1 MKTTQEIDICAEI
14 GLWGVTILVGINDK
28 VLTNKRTGQYVIDR
42 CKELLARA
50 RKRDLHVTFMG
61 MDCTRTTPAFLEKVV
76 VELDPYFDEY
86 VIADSLGRITPF
98 GIRYLSSLVCQW
110 TKKPLQLHP
119 HNTTSMA
126 VGNCLGA
133 VLGGVISADKKR
145 SKKVVTGY
153 TTERQCQQVVSY
165 ETERYLK
172 NNKIY
177 FTWNGIN
184 GSAYTFN
191 NYNIGTQIPITISI
205 QAK

>member
-1 MKTTQEIDICAEI
+1 MKLLSTVA
-14 GLWGVTILVGINDK
+14 LAALVGCAPAYAETFRATITK
-28 VLTNKRTGQYVIDR
+28 VEPNWGYREVSVPTTHCQNIEVPVYGTVQGQGATGGDVLGGMILGA
-42 CKELLARA
+42 LLG
-50 RKRDLHVTFMG
+50 K
-61 MDCTRTTPAFLEKVV
+61 
-76 VELDPYFDEY
+76 
-86 VIADSLGRITPF
+86 
-98 GIRYLSSLVCQW
+98 GISGDD
-110 TKKPLQLHP
+110 
-119 HNTTSMA
+119 NGA
-126 VGNCLGA
+126 AAGA

-145 SKKVVTGY
+145 SRKVVTGY